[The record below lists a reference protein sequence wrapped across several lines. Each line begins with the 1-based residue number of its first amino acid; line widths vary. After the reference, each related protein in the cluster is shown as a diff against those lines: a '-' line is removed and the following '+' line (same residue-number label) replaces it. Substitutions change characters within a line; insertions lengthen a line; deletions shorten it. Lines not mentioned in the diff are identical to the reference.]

1 MEANQILLETK
12 LVSEIKGTFFVPSY
26 QRGYRWGRDE
36 VVRLLDDVYMNGS
49 NPYSSTVTL
58 SIPCN
63 YRLFS
68 FPALSLAPLLTKRA
82 KQHINP
88 LFTFQ
93 APH

>member
-1 MEANQILLETK
+1 MLVNEYGNRNDPTVILLAPMMI
-12 LVSEIKGTFFVPSY
+12 S
-26 QRGYRWGRDE
+26 
-36 VVRLLDDVYMNGS
+36 GS
-49 NPYSSTVTL
+49 DLYGQMSPYSSTVTL